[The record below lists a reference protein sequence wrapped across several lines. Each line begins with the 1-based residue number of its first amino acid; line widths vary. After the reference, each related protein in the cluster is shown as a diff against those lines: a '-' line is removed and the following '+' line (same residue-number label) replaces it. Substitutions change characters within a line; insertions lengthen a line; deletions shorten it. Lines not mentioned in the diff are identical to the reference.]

1 MPAGGDRMEG
11 ELRIRVLRPDQ
22 PEALLARRVAQ
33 VHAALLEEL
42 LPELAPTPEEQAER
56 HNIAVRSD
64 DRILYRQTLHMV
76 GNITCTCTAGTLCL
90 VGIVILQAEVIPIS
104 HCKIGVACRSVKG

>member
-1 MPAGGDRMEG
+1 MEG

-42 LPELAPTPEEQAER
+42 LPELAPTPEEQA
-56 HNIAVRSD
+56 ALLD
-64 DRILYRQTLHMV
+64 AMLAALFKP
-76 GNITCTCTAGTLCL
+76 CL
-90 VGIVILQAEVIPIS
+90 DEKHLAECS
-104 HCKIGVACRSVKG
+104 R

>member
-1 MPAGGDRMEG
+1 MEG

-42 LPELAPTPEEQAER
+42 LPELAPTPEEQAALLEKMDAYCR
-56 HNIAVRSD
+56 EQAGMALADFRARYLVEEPQP
-64 DRILYRQTLHMV
+64 RQAPSL
-76 GNITCTCTAGTLCL
+76 AQL
-90 VGIVILQAEVIPIS
+90 
-104 HCKIGVACRSVKG
+104 

>member
-1 MPAGGDRMEG
+1 MEG

-42 LPELAPTPEEQAER
+42 LPELAPTPEEQAALLDAMLAALSETLKTGSLL
-56 HNIAVRSD
+56 AQRS
-64 DRILYRQTLHMV
+64 RFVSR
-76 GNITCTCTAGTLCL
+76 
-90 VGIVILQAEVIPIS
+90 
-104 HCKIGVACRSVKG
+104 KGK